1 MQHLERPIHKPLK
14 KGQRCFEDLF
24 LTTGVLST
32 FSTMAPP
39 SLSVSRFFP
48 RPRLQWSLFL
58 LIAIICLRTARAAA
72 RTGID
77 VPFET
82 LLVDNSVPIL
92 VDGKWEWV
100 AEDAPE
106 LRRRQNNDDEEADDD
121 DDDRRGT
128 PTPSPTRTRD
138 DDEAASTVTVKPKTT
153 DEDGEEHLESITS
166 TTTTSTK
173 APLPSAFDNSLDFN
187 FTSNGG
193 KSCPK
198 FLNNLLT
205 SDTFKSCYPIS
216 MMLQVGPHF
225 PPFPYSPTPLTP
237 RTPIDLQIL
246 LRRHK
251 RAPINRNR
259 PRRNLRR

>member
-1 MQHLERPIHKPLK
+1 
-14 KGQRCFEDLF
+14 
-24 LTTGVLST
+24 
-32 FSTMAPP
+32 MASPSPP
-39 SLSVSRFFP
+39 SRRFFP
-48 RPRLQWSLFL
+48 RPRLQWPLFL
-58 LIAIICLRTARAAA
+58 LIAVLLLRTARAAA
-72 RTGID
+72 RTGVD

-106 LRRRQNNDDEEADDD
+106 LRRRQDDD

-128 PTPSPTRTRD
+128 PTPSPTKTK
-138 DDEAASTVTVKPKTT
+138 DEEEAESTVTVKPKTT
-153 DEDGEEHLESITS
+153 DENGEEHLESITS
-166 TTTTSTK
+166 TTSTTTK

-198 FLNNLLT
+198 FLNELLT

-216 MMLQVGPHF
+216 MMLQVRP
-225 PPFPYSPTPLTP
+225 SPCPLSP
-237 RTPIDLQIL
+237 E
-246 LRRHK
+246 HH
-251 RAPINRNR
+251 
-259 PRRNLRR
+259 